1 MVTAGSLAGSLACI
15 WFHERWMPA

>member
-15 WFHERWMPA
+15 WFHERCTPA